1 MKMIIDR
8 KKMGKMGKNLNFYL
22 QIFMIIVFMGLFVFN
37 RFESKRPEKEIR
49 DNIPAI
55 TLYKEDGLLGDKL
68 LFSYRNA
75 NFICLLWEV
84 KHMRQKKKLLNII
97 KNVLLNT
104 DGNMMDAETTSI
116 IPIILKLRMYIFLIK
131 VYMN

>member
-8 KKMGKMGKNLNFYL
+8 KKMGKNLNFYF

-37 RFESKRPEKEIR
+37 RFESKRPEKEMR
-49 DNIPAI
+49 DSIPTI

-68 LFSYRNA
+68 FFHIEIQIY
-75 NFICLLWEV
+75 IYLLWEV
-84 KHMRQKKKLLNII
+84 KRMPQKKKLLNII

-104 DGNMMDAETTSI
+104 DGNMMDVETTSI

>member
-1 MKMIIDR
+1 MKMIIVR
-8 KKMGKMGKNLNFYL
+8 KKMGKMGKHLNFYL

-75 NFICLLWEV
+75 NLYMLTMGS
-84 KHMRQKKKLLNII
+84 KAYAL
-97 KNVLLNT
+97 
-104 DGNMMDAETTSI
+104 S
-116 IPIILKLRMYIFLIK
+116 LIHI
-131 VYMN
+131 

>member
-8 KKMGKMGKNLNFYL
+8 KKMGKNLNFYF

-37 RFESKRPEKEIR
+37 RFESKRPEKEMR
-49 DNIPAI
+49 DSIPTI

-68 LFSYRNA
+68 FFSYRNSNLYILTMGSKA
-75 NFICLLWEV
+75 YASE
-84 KHMRQKKKLLNII
+84 KKKLLNII

-104 DGNMMDAETTSI
+104 DGNMMDVETTSI

>member
-37 RFESKRPEKEIR
+37 RFESKRPEKEMR
-49 DNIPAI
+49 DSIPAI

-68 LFSYRNA
+68 LFSYRNS
-75 NFICLLWEV
+75 NL
-84 KHMRQKKKLLNII
+84 
-97 KNVLLNT
+97 
-104 DGNMMDAETTSI
+104 
-116 IPIILKLRMYIFLIK
+116 YIQIGRASCRER
-131 VYMN
+131 V

>member
-37 RFESKRPEKEIR
+37 RFESKRPEKEMR
-49 DNIPAI
+49 DSIPTI

-68 LFSYRNA
+68 LFSYRNS
-75 NFICLLWEV
+75 NNYFIQRRWFI
-84 KHMRQKKKLLNII
+84 R
-97 KNVLLNT
+97 
-104 DGNMMDAETTSI
+104 
-116 IPIILKLRMYIFLIK
+116 R
-131 VYMN
+131 

>member
-1 MKMIIDR
+1 
-8 KKMGKMGKNLNFYL
+8 
-22 QIFMIIVFMGLFVFN
+22 MGLFVFN
-37 RFESKRPEKEIR
+37 RFESKRPEKEMR
-49 DNIPAI
+49 DSIPTI

-68 LFSYRNA
+68 FFHIEIQIY
-75 NFICLLWEV
+75 IYLLWEV
-84 KHMRQKKKLLNII
+84 KRMPQKKKLLNII

-104 DGNMMDAETTSI
+104 DGNMMDVETTSI

>member
-8 KKMGKMGKNLNFYL
+8 KKMGKNLNFYF

-37 RFESKRPEKEIR
+37 RFESKRPEKEMR
-49 DNIPAI
+49 DSIPTI

-68 LFSYRNA
+68 FFSYRNSNLYILTMGSKA
-75 NFICLLWEV
+75 YA
-84 KHMRQKKKLLNII
+84 QKKKLLNII

-104 DGNMMDAETTSI
+104 DGNMMDVETTSI

>member
-1 MKMIIDR
+1 
-8 KKMGKMGKNLNFYL
+8 
-22 QIFMIIVFMGLFVFN
+22 MGLFVFN
-37 RFESKRPEKEIR
+37 RFESKRPEKEMR
-49 DNIPAI
+49 DSIPTI

-68 LFSYRNA
+68 FFSYRNS
-75 NFICLLWEV
+75 NLYIHLLWEV
-84 KHMRQKKKLLNII
+84 KRMPQKKKLLNII

-104 DGNMMDAETTSI
+104 DGNMMDVETTSI

>member
-1 MKMIIDR
+1 MKMIID
-8 KKMGKMGKNLNFYL
+8 KEKIGKNLNFYF

-37 RFESKRPEKEIR
+37 RFESKRPEKEMR
-49 DNIPAI
+49 DSIPTI

-68 LFSYRNA
+68 FFSYRNS
-75 NFICLLWEV
+75 NLYIP
-84 KHMRQKKKLLNII
+84 QKKKLLNII

-104 DGNMMDAETTSI
+104 DGNMMDVEITSI